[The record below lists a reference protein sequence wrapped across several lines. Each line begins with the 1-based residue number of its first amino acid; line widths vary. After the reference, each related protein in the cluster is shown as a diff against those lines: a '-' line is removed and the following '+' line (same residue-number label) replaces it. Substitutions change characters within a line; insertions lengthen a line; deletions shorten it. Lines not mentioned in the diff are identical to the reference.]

1 MIGKE
6 SIKYSLRNLSHRKS
20 RSFLTIFSI
29 FIGITTIFIFISFG
43 LGLYFYVEEMVGGT
57 SADKIIVQ
65 GKSFSVPGLDPTFK
79 LKDKDLRAV
88 ERAGVIEVSGVY
100 IKIVEAEFN
109 DERIYAFLTGY
120 EPKRPIVMELM
131 NIKIEEGRELNS
143 GDINKVALGYNY
155 LIEDAIFSKPMK
167 LNDKIKINGKEMRVV
182 GFYESLGNPQDDSN
196 IYVINDAIDELYHEQ
211 ENSYGWIIARVNIK
225 NIDRTIEN
233 VERNL
238 RNARG
243 QEEGKED
250 FFVQSFQDMID
261 SYMGILNIIIGFIV
275 LIALISVLVS
285 TINTA
290 NTMITSVLERTKE
303 IGVIKSIGA
312 RNREIFSIFLFESSF
327 LGFIAGLIGVIL
339 GWALSSIGGV
349 ILNNLGWGFLSPRFP
364 LLLFIGCILFATISG
379 AISGIIPAINAS
391 KTNIVNALRYE

>member
-167 LNDKIKINGKEMRVV
+167 LNDKIKINRKEMRVV